1 MVVLL
6 VSLGSSQEAYAEP
19 EAEEVRSEQ
28 KPEEKPPEAELVE
41 RTPVTERS
49 FDGMSYRFPLRLI
62 LLYGGSLEGAL
73 GGVDSAAN
81 ELLLMRPQRSVRVH
95 FKLIDKI
102 EPLAP
107 LLTADALGVRP
118 PAPSVAGSALKL
130 KWKPTW
136 RSHLGAVMSFV
147 LPGTGQFIQ
156 RDERAIGVLF
166 LASDLFFLTA
176 SMLAFFGPSQL
187 APSHRKIVGGTFAG
201 LALTTSLLSSIHAFK
216 AGMEPAGG
224 FAK

>member
-1 MVVLL
+1 MGLL
-6 VSLGSSQEAYAEP
+6 GGSPQARSAQPVRGESP
-19 EAEEVRSEQ
+19 EVQA
-28 KPEEKPPEAELVE
+28 LE

-49 FDGMSYRFPLRLI
+49 FVGMGYRFPLRLT

-73 GGVDSAAN
+73 GGVDSGSK
-81 ELLLMRPQRSVRVH
+81 ELLLLRPQRSVRVH
-95 FKLIDKI
+95 FRLIDKV

-107 LLTADALGVRP
+107 LLAPNALGLRP
-118 PAPSVAGSALKL
+118 PAPAVAASSLKL

-176 SMLAFFGPSQL
+176 GMLAFFGPSQL
-187 APSHRKIVGGTFAG
+187 APSHRKLVGGTFIG
-201 LALTTSLLSSIHAFK
+201 LAITTSLLSSLHAFK
-216 AGMEPAGG
+216 AGKEPAGG
-224 FAK
+224 FAN